1 MKFPNYKVEQNFLD
15 EGFRFVFGC
24 DEAGMGPLA
33 GSVIAAV
40 CILKNDD
47 YSHRTKAKWF
57 YRIRDS
63 KTISRNERD
72 ELEKAIIENCLS
84 YGIGESSV
92 DEIDAINIH
101 QAGLLA
107 MKRAFESCLQKKK
120 FRENFLAKNK
130 IFLAVDG
137 KFVIPNL
144 DYSNLRQ
151 QAFVKGDQKILSI
164 AAASILAKSHRDRLL
179 EMLSEK
185 YPEYELQKHKGYG
198 TQKHIAAIRKF
209 GPSKIHRKSFLK
221 NIIFSERV

>member
-1 MKFPNYKVEQNFLD
+1 
-15 EGFRFVFGC
+15 
-24 DEAGMGPLA
+24 
-33 GSVIAAV
+33 
-40 CILKNDD
+40 
-47 YSHRTKAKWF
+47 
-57 YRIRDS
+57 
-63 KTISRNERD
+63 
-72 ELEKAIIENCLS
+72 
-84 YGIGESSV
+84 
-92 DEIDAINIH
+92 
-101 QAGLLA
+101 
-107 MKRAFESCLQKKK
+107 MKRAFENCLQKKK

-179 EMLSEK
+179 ENLSLK

-209 GPSKIHRKSFLK
+209 GASKIHRKSFLK

>member
-1 MKFPNYKVEQNFLD
+1 MEFPNYKEEQNFHN
-15 EGFRFVFGC
+15 EGFRFVFGA

-33 GSVIAAV
+33 GPVVAAV
-40 CILKNDD
+40 CLLKEGD
-47 YSHRTKAKWF
+47 YSRRTNDKWF
-57 YRIRDS
+57 YRVRDS
-63 KTISRNERD
+63 KTISKSERD
-72 ELEKAIIENCLS
+72 KLEELILANCES
-84 YGIGESSV
+84 YGIGEASV
-92 DEIDAINIH
+92 SEIDEMNIH
-101 QAGLLA
+101 QARFLA
-107 MKRAFESCLQKKK
+107 MKRAFENCLQKKK

-179 EMLSEK
+179 ENLSLK

-209 GPSKIHRKSFLK
+209 GASKIHRKSFLK